1 MYENLLF
8 QDRIV
13 QGLSHDITHNSLPP
27 ALLFSGPPFV
37 GKLTAALETA
47 RVLSCRENAAWGCN
61 CALCRKHR
69 VLTHTRTVLAGTRL
83 LTPDIAASADVF
95 RQHVS
100 DASRYR
106 LIRSVGKLLRRFDP
120 ILWEGE
126 ETRIAKFRQITE
138 RLSESLDEL
147 MPGKNLPGGKPLIKF
162 LDTLEGDCR
171 LLQGHLPGGIPIFQ
185 IRHLTKWA
193 AHSSGNDHK
202 TVIIDSADRISVSAV
217 SALLKFLEEPPPET
231 TIILIT
237 DRKSVLLPTI
247 VSRLR
252 DYSFVA
258 RKPAE
263 ESEVLRRVFK
273 VRTNKFNSLKEY
285 IQSWQTRSP
294 DRIQTLAE
302 DFISGAQNGYF
313 PEEVISINN
322 QADLSVLLS
331 TISGLL
337 HEKWV
342 LNEHSLAMYE
352 RQLMWVRQARG
363 RAEYLNIPIHL
374 ILRNLQLNL
383 RLHL

>member
-8 QDRIV
+8 QDRVV
-13 QGLSHDITHNSLPP
+13 QGLSHDISHNSLAP
-27 ALLFSGPPFV
+27 AILFSGPPMA

-47 RVLSCRENAAWGCN
+47 RVLSCRKNSAWGCD

-69 VLTHTRTVLAGTRL
+69 VLTHTRTVIAGTRL
-83 LTPDIAASADVF
+83 LSPDIAASADVF
-95 RQHVS
+95 RNNVS

-126 ETRIAKFRQITE
+126 EKKIAKFRQITE
-138 RLSESLDEL
+138 RLTESLDEL
-147 MPGKNLPGGKPLIKF
+147 MPGKTLPVGKKLIKF
-162 LDTLEGDCR
+162 LETLEADCR
-171 LLQGHLPGGIPIFQ
+171 LLQGYLPGGIPIFQ

-193 AHSSGNDHK
+193 AHSAGNDHK
-202 TVIIDSADRISVSAV
+202 TVIIDSADRISVTAV
-217 SALLKFLEEPPPET
+217 SALLKFLEEPPPDT
-231 TIILIT
+231 TIIFIT

-258 RKPAE
+258 RKSAE
-263 ESEVLRRVFK
+263 ETEILRRVFR
-273 VRTNKFNSLKEY
+273 VRTNKFSSLKEY

-294 DRIQTLAE
+294 DRIQALAE
-302 DFISGAQNGYF
+302 DFIIGAQNGYF
-313 PEEVISINN
+313 PEEAFSIKDK
-322 QADLSVLLS
+322 ADLSVLLS

-337 HEKWV
+337 HEKWGR
-342 LNEHSLAMYE
+342 NEYNLAMHE
-352 RQLMWVRQARG
+352 RQLRWVRQARG

-383 RLHL
+383 RLQK